1 MSEQFSLTERRY
13 LSWKQRSD
21 SWDAKKKRS
30 CDEGKCEP
38 APMSNLTYLE
48 KHKFE
53 QLLGMGTG
61 YVLDFTNRSFAE
73 FVLDSTGRDIYDSRY
88 EYGSGSK
95 ANRLR
100 AFWQKEENGV
110 VGKLMSDM
118 LDYGNGTG
126 SLQEVC
132 RLIVARLRQDAP
144 VPQPNPSSQHK
155 EESSHQRR
163 RSQIIGK
170 LKEDFLELAAER
182 DRSRAGLAL
191 EKLLNQLFETFE
203 LRPRQPFRVVGEQ
216 IDGSFE
222 LEGQVYLL
230 ESKWEKHAL
239 PEADLLVFRGKIE
252 GKSTF
257 TRGVFIAL
265 NDVSMPARDA
275 ITRGKAPSFF
285 VMNGHDL
292 MMILSEAISLTDYLR
307 KRVRLLAEE
316 GCVCVPFSEIA

>member
-1 MSEQFSLTERRY
+1 MSDLTF
-13 LSWKQRSD
+13 
-21 SWDAKKKRS
+21 
-30 CDEGKCEP
+30 
-38 APMSNLTYLE
+38 LE
-48 KHKFE
+48 KRKFE

-61 YVLDFTNRSFAE
+61 YVSDFNNRTFAE
-73 FVLDSTGRDIYDSRY
+73 FVLDSTGRDIYDPRY
-88 EYGSGSK
+88 DYGSGSK

-110 VGKLMSDM
+110 VGKLMSDL

-126 SLQEVC
+126 PLQEAC
-132 RLIVARLRQDAP
+132 LLIVARLLKGS
-144 VPQPNPSSQHK
+144 PNPKADSGPQHNEQLSQLQRRSEVLLQLK
-155 EESSHQRR
+155 EE
-163 RSQIIGK
+163 
-170 LKEDFLELAAER
+170 FLQLAAEP
-182 DRSRAGLAL
+182 DRNRAGLAL
-191 EKLLNQLFETFE
+191 EKLLNQLFGTFD

-222 LEGQVYLL
+222 LEGQIYLL
-230 ESKWEKHAL
+230 ESKWEKDAL
-239 PEADLLVFRGKIE
+239 PEADLLIFRGKIE

-265 NDVSMPARDA
+265 NDVSTPAREA

-292 MMILSEAISLTDYLR
+292 MMILSEAISLTDFLR

-316 GCVCVPFSEIA
+316 GCVCVPFSELL